1 MTVTEADSNMDSEAA
16 KVEEEEGSC
25 DSGGVVRPQSC
36 DLIATESSTKS
47 RDLTADSCD
56 VILESSRPAIN
67 PSCEPDRM
75 SHDHEAAGE
84 EMDIQRE
91 VGVASEAKQETK
103 GICDSKQEMG
113 VVKDV
118 LINEVGSLN
127 KPPTEVQRS
136 PELPMKTAATEPQST
151 KIAICK
157 SESESH
163 DVSMDAMPRDEVMP
177 MSCDSVAKV
186 PGPLT
191 DADST
196 AVEQSHDQAG
206 VLYNVAQ
213 QTLGPAQSEETSE
226 SSNAAELEGILEDQ
240 SHDTEMGSGLHDTE
254 MGSHDA
260 EMASN
265 DTERMLHE
273 SALQSHDSA
282 MMSCD
287 PTLQSHDTAMM
298 SHDSTI
304 RSHDTAMV
312 SQDSTMMSQSTDS
325 NSPEARVVSPD
336 SETRSHDNQA
346 VLLSPELKTRI
357 IEADSAT
364 AKSPEYQPTK
374 SHDIMGVSHDSTVM
388 PYDSEAT
395 VLEIGTK
402 QEVPHDNPGM
412 KLSHGQDEEK
422 THERA
427 TDSRDADSGVPGI
440 AGEASQITSTDSAV
454 KTCSREAQPSSESHE
469 NRVMSFDSSDKTHDS
484 EAMSH
489 DSEAKL
495 HDSEAMSHDSEAKSH
510 DSEAKSHD
518 SEARTRDSEAKSHD
532 SEAKSHDSEAKS
544 HDSETRLGDSEA
556 RSQESESKSESSDSQ
571 SCEEGE
577 AMSCEAEAKE
587 TGGVVQGELAA
598 AGARVVTMA
607 TELLEKWEGLKEVFR
622 IPKRAKPVKRP
633 VCTTLYM
640 YIVFVFVCIYF
651 IVV

>member
-56 VILESSRPAIN
+56 VTLESSRPAIN

-103 GICDSKQEMG
+103 GVCDSKQEMG

-118 LINEVGSLN
+118 LVNEVGSLN

-136 PELPMKTAATEPQST
+136 PELPAEAMKTAATEPQST
-151 KIAICK
+151 KIAVCK

-163 DVSMDAMPRDEVMP
+163 DVSMDAVPRDEVMP

-226 SSNAAELEGILEDQ
+226 SSNAAELEGVIEDQ

-287 PTLQSHDTAMM
+287 PTLQSRDTAIMSCDPTLQ
-298 SHDSTI
+298 SHDSTM
-304 RSHDTAMV
+304 R
-312 SQDSTMMSQSTDS
+312 SQDSTM
-325 NSPEARVVSPD
+325 R
-336 SETRSHDNQA
+336 
-346 VLLSPELKTRI
+346 
-357 IEADSAT
+357 
-364 AKSPEYQPTK
+364 Y
-374 SHDIMGVSHDSTVM
+374 
-388 PYDSEAT
+388 
-395 VLEIGTK
+395 
-402 QEVPHDNPGM
+402 EVTGLN
-412 KLSHGQDEEK
+412 DE
-422 THERA
+422 
-427 TDSRDADSGVPGI
+427 
-440 AGEASQITSTDSAV
+440 
-454 KTCSREAQPSSESHE
+454 
-469 NRVMSFDSSDKTHDS
+469 
-484 EAMSH
+484 
-489 DSEAKL
+489 
-495 HDSEAMSHDSEAKSH
+495 
-510 DSEAKSHD
+510 
-518 SEARTRDSEAKSHD
+518 
-532 SEAKSHDSEAKS
+532 
-544 HDSETRLGDSEA
+544 
-556 RSQESESKSESSDSQ
+556 
-571 SCEEGE
+571 
-577 AMSCEAEAKE
+577 
-587 TGGVVQGELAA
+587 
-598 AGARVVTMA
+598 VT
-607 TELLEKWEGLKEVFR
+607 
-622 IPKRAKPVKRP
+622 
-633 VCTTLYM
+633 
-640 YIVFVFVCIYF
+640 
-651 IVV
+651 